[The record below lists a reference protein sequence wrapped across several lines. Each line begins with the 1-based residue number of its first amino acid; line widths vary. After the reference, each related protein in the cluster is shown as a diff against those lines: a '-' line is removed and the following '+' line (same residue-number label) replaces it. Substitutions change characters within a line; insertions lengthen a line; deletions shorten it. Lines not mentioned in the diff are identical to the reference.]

1 MTLRIGILGAARVA
15 VYAMIAAAKD
25 VDGVIVAGVAAKDR
39 VHAADYAVTHGIPKV
54 YESYEAI
61 IAADDIDAIYVAL
74 PPNLHAHWSIAALQA
89 GKPVLCEK
97 PFALSVADAE
107 VMLAAETK
115 TGALL
120 MEAQHSHYH
129 PLSAAMRDTV
139 QGGSLG
145 DLLSIEAVFDAPVD
159 KEPGEIRYDPLVGGG
174 ALWDLGVYPAHW
186 IRSSLGFVPTLIGA
200 SHIRAPG
207 GADIVTEARFTTES
221 GADIRLSCNMDAPFR
236 ATFVATGNRA
246 TLSIRNPLAP
256 HMGHAFRLIKDGIT
270 TDQQFTTRSTYA
282 LQLEAFRDAIVKGA
296 SVPTRGAD
304 SLATMHMLEAIQN
317 AARKDD

>member
-1 MTLRIGILGAARVA
+1 MTLRIGIVGAARVA
-15 VYAMIAAAKD
+15 IYAMIAAAKD
-25 VDGVIVAGVAAKDR
+25 VDSVVVAGVAARDR
-39 VHAADYAVTHGIPKV
+39 ARAMDYAATHGIPRV
-54 YESYEAI
+54 FDSYEAI
-61 IAADDIDAIYVAL
+61 IADDDIDAIYIAL
-74 PPNLHAHWSIAALQA
+74 PPNLHAKWSIAALQA

-107 VMLAAETK
+107 AMLAAEAT
-115 TGALL
+115 TCELL

-129 PLSAAMRDTV
+129 PLSAAMRDIV

-145 DLLSIEAVFDAPVD
+145 DLFSIEAVFDAPVG

-186 IRSSLGFVPTLIGA
+186 IRSSLGSAPTLLGA
-200 SHIRAPG
+200 SQKLAPG
-207 GADIVTEARFTTES
+207 GADLVTEARFTTES

-256 HMGHAFRLIKDGIT
+256 HMGHTFRLTTDGVA

-296 SVPTRGAD
+296 PVPTRGAD
-304 SLATMHMLEAIQN
+304 SLATMRMLEAIQN